1 MGGVIYPP
9 TLQNG
14 RKTAKNTVKMNNT
27 EIIQRQY
34 DRQVARTAKAY
45 AALTGCTAQELAH
58 VARIATAA
66 ADVIWDAHPDTPA
79 DTLTRMDTHAIMG
92 ADGFFGDELDELNP
106 DVDEICAVDMA
117 QCVLPLDARTET
129 ANALNVDA
137 VYLLNGVI
145 PAVYMQTDNRPSDRP
160 TRHTDDRIFIQTSHF
175 PTGQQNI
182 YNI

>member
-1 MGGVIYPP
+1 
-9 TLQNG
+9 
-14 RKTAKNTVKMNNT
+14 MNNT

-34 DRQVARTAKAY
+34 ERQVARTAKAY
-45 AALTGCTAQELAH
+45 AALTGCRAEELTH

-79 DTLTRMDTHAIMG
+79 PMHPDAHQDADARIYIKG
-92 ADGFFGDELDELNP
+92 ADGFFGDELNELNP

-145 PAVYMQTDNRPSDRP
+145 PAVYMQTDDRPSDRP
-160 TRHTDDRIFIQTSHF
+160 TRHTDDRIFIQTSLF
-175 PTGQQNI
+175 STGQQNI
-182 YNI
+182 I